1 MNKVS
6 QIPARLAIVVC
17 IGVLF
22 SAFVPSSG
30 MLEVMTSIMT
40 LVLIIMLLREDFGRE
55 MKGWLLLAFGTYSI
69 GVIADLLDEVPELND
84 HWLIDNSDDVFMHI
98 GVFLMCLC
106 FIKML
111 QQRQNLIA
119 HLNTQIEKA
128 HHLEEELSKHAF
140 QDDLTQLENRRA
152 LFRRFDAIAIQ
163 LQRGVLAYINIDNF
177 KKVNDRFGHKRGDE
191 LLIELATILSSTSP
205 DGSKIYR
212 IGGDEFVV
220 LLPTDN
226 NEATHQWVEYL
237 YQTTSLMRQSFDM
250 DLSISIVPYHAGNLS
265 DPDGILAH
273 ADKERYK
280 KKAEKNKHAEHT
292 RY

>member
-6 QIPARLAIVVC
+6 QLPARLTVVIC

-40 LVLIIMLLREDFGRE
+40 LVLIIMLLKEDFGRE
-55 MKGWLLLAFGTYSI
+55 MKGWLMLAFGTYSI

-111 QQRQNLIA
+111 QQRQKLIA
-119 HLNTQIEKA
+119 SLNAQIEKA

-140 QDDLTQLENRRA
+140 QDSLTQLENRRA
-152 LFRRFDAIAIQ
+152 LFRRFDTIAIQ
-163 LQRGVLAYINIDNF
+163 LQRGVLAYIDIDNF

-191 LLIELATILSSTSP
+191 LLIEIAVMLRTTSP
-205 DGSKIYR
+205 EGSNIYR

-226 NEATHQWVEYL
+226 NEATHQWVELL
-237 YQTTSLMRQSFDM
+237 YQSTKMMRQNFDI
-250 DLSISIVPYHAGNLS
+250 DLSIGIVPYHAGNLS
-265 DPDGILAH
+265 DPDSILAH
-273 ADKERYK
+273 ADKEMYK
-280 KKAEKNKHAEHT
+280 KKAEKNKHTVLGSH
-292 RY
+292 